1 MWQDNDE
8 FEDGRRL
15 AMSARAHQEIGRV
28 VRLQMKKKRGLL
40 CLE

>member
-28 VRLQMKKKRGLL
+28 VEPDYK
-40 CLE
+40 